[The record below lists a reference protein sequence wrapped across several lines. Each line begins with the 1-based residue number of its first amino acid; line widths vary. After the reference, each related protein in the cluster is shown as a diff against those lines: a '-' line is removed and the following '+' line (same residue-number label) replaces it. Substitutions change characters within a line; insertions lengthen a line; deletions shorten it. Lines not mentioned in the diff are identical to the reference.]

1 MDIIK
6 LIESLDH
13 LEIKNHCDTQ
23 DSELQEDE
31 ELLRDKRS
39 KSI

>member
-13 LEIKNHCDTQ
+13 LESKNDCDTQ
-23 DSELQEDE
+23 DVELQNE
-31 ELLRDKRS
+31 ELLREKRS